1 MWTITNL
8 ANKVDNANFIGNIAE
23 HLINSYSKYNNTI
36 TYITSSKLN
45 YLISLEP
52 ISSDSKNPNSIQ
64 VVLYNTK
71 EKKTISESLLYNTL
85 LMPNNTKPLEELIK
99 LYIQVAYTNYNKKA
113 LLGSRLKI
121 TYKQ

>member
-8 ANKVDNANFIGNIAE
+8 ANKVCKENFKGNVAE

-36 TYITSSKLN
+36 TCITSSKLN

-85 LMPNNTKPLEELIK
+85 LMPNNKKPLEELIK
-99 LYIQVAYTNYNKKA
+99 LYIQVAYSKYNEKA

-121 TYKQ
+121 TYEQ

>member
-8 ANKVDNANFIGNIAE
+8 ANKVYNENFKGNVAE

-36 TYITSSKLN
+36 TCITSSKLN

-52 ISSDSKNPNSIQ
+52 ISSDSENSSSIQ

-85 LMPNNTKPLEELIK
+85 LMPNNKKPLEELIK
-99 LYIQVAYTNYNKKA
+99 LYIQVAYSKYNEKA

-121 TYKQ
+121 TYEQ